1 MIDTRRLT
9 YETQGHGQVIDLTAD
24 LARELADSDVSAGTV
39 TIFVAGTTAG
49 VTIMEY
55 EPGLVD
61 DMQTLMDRVAP
72 RDVPYQHDILN
83 HDDNGHSHTR
93 AMLMGASLVV
103 PLAEGATML
112 GTWQRVVLVDFDS
125 RPRAR
130 EVVLQIMGE

>member
-9 YETQGHGQVIDLTAD
+9 YETQGDGQVIDLTAD
-24 LARELADSDVSAGTV
+24 LGRELADSDVSGGTV
-39 TIFVAGTTAG
+39 TIFVAGTTAA

-72 RDVPYQHDILN
+72 RDVPYRHDILN
-83 HDDNGHSHTR
+83 RDDNGHSHTR
-93 AMLMGASLVV
+93 AMLMGPSLVV
-103 PLAEGATML
+103 PLAEGSPML

-125 RPRAR
+125 RPRVR